1 MGNSKFITV
10 TNEKG
15 EKSVYFHIYIYGW
28 CKHASFTESQNEG
41 GTHTKIGEPS
51 ADVELLKIWN
61 HATIERKYGV
71 YASKDLLTQELTAR
85 GYVLGENKHR
95 WFKPLEA

>member
-1 MGNSKFITV
+1 MKNSKFITV

-15 EKSVYFHIYIYGW
+15 EKSVYFHIHIYGW
-28 CKHASFTESQNEG
+28 CKHASFTESQNAG
-41 GTHTKIGEPS
+41 ATHSKIGES
-51 ADVELLKIWN
+51 STDVELLKIWN

-71 YASKDLLTQELTAR
+71 YASRDILSKELAGR

-95 WFKPLEA
+95 WFKTTEA